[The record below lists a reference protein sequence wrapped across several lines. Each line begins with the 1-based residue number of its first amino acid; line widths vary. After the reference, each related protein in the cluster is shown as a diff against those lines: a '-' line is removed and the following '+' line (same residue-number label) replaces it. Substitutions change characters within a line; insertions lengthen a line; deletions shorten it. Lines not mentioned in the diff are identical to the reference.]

1 MSGTYDTLLRQTG
14 PKGKVFCM
22 HATKAYGKRYL
33 HSFLTL
39 ALWNW
44 VVSCTRQTLH
54 SRGNDSHYPLNK
66 RLGGPQSQSG
76 LFEEKKNASLVP
88 GFLRYLTDLDRSLV
102 TAQIALCTLRYSI
115 SREYGMIRSLWPLSV
130 VGVHKLQDYKG
141 SYLLKVYFL

>member
-1 MSGTYDTLLRQTG
+1 MIHCYDRLVQKIKFSVCTSRKLMGR
-14 PKGKVFCM
+14 VD
-22 HATKAYGKRYL
+22 YL

-44 VVSCTRQTLH
+44 VVSFTRQTLH
-54 SRGNDSHYPLNK
+54 SRENDPQYPLNK

-88 GFLRYLTDLDRSLV
+88 GFLRYFADLDHSLV
-102 TAQIALCTLRYSI
+102 TVQIALCTLRSSI
-115 SREYGMIRSLWPLSV
+115 SREYGMIRSLWPLSLIDV
-130 VGVHKLQDYKG
+130 FKLQDFKG